1 MPQNIRIMLVEDN
14 PEYREVINLA
24 IEDEPDLELISRYG
38 TAEVALRDLRNT
50 SRRQVPDLILLDL
63 RLPGMGGLESMPH
76 FRSSLPDAK
85 IVILTQSDNETD
97 VLRAISQGA
106 NGYLLK
112 SATVTKITEGIRTV
126 MAGGAPLDAGIA
138 RFIMNT
144 LKAHLPKDQMENVL
158 TRRELEILALLGE
171 GLLKKEIAKRLYI
184 STTTVATH
192 VAHIYRK
199 LNVQNA
205 PAAVT
210 KAFHMGIL
218 PAKEGKS
225 KAH

>member
-1 MPQNIRIMLVEDN
+1 MSQTIRIMLVEDN

-63 RLPGMGGLESMPH
+63 RLPGMGGLESLPH
-76 FRSSLPDAK
+76 FRSSLPDVK
-85 IVILTQSDNETD
+85 IIILTQSDNETD

-112 SATVTKITEGIRTV
+112 TATVTKITEGIRTV
-126 MAGGAPLDAGIA
+126 IAGGATLDAGIA

-144 LKAHLPKDQMENVL
+144 LKARLPKDQMANAL
-158 TRRELEILALLGE
+158 TNRELEILALLGE
-171 GLLKKEIAKRLYI
+171 GLLKKEIAKQLHV

-210 KAFHMGIL
+210 KAFQIGIM
-218 PAKEGKS
+218 PTRKEKR
-225 KAH
+225 

>member
-1 MPQNIRIMLVEDN
+1 MPQTIRIMLVEDN

-63 RLPGMGGLESMPH
+63 RLPGMGGLESLHH

-112 SATVTKITEGIRTV
+112 SV

-144 LKAHLPKDQMENVL
+144 LKAHLPKDQIENVL
-158 TRRELEILALLGE
+158 TKRELEILALLGE

-218 PAKEGKS
+218 PAKKGKS
-225 KAH
+225 RAH

>member
-1 MPQNIRIMLVEDN
+1 MLVEDN

-50 SRRQVPDLILLDL
+50 SRRQVPDLILDL
-63 RLPGMGGLESMPH
+63 RLPGMGGLESLPH

-112 SATVTKITEGIRTV
+112 SASVTKITEGIRTV
-126 MAGGAPLDAGIA
+126 MAGGATLDAGVA
-138 RFIMNT
+138 RFIIST
-144 LKAHLPKDQMENVL
+144 LKARLPKDQMENVL
-158 TRRELEILALLGE
+158 TKRELEILALLGE

-218 PAKEGKS
+218 PAKKGKS

>member
-1 MPQNIRIMLVEDN
+1 MPRTIRIMLVEDN

-24 IEDEPDLELISRYG
+24 IEDEVDLEVISQYG
-38 TAEVALRDLRNT
+38 TAEIALRDLRNT

-63 RLPGMGGLESMPH
+63 RLPGMGGLESLPH
-76 FRSSLPDAK
+76 FRSSLPDVK
-85 IVILTQSDNETD
+85 IIILTQSDKETD

-112 SATVTKITEGIRTV
+112 TATVTKITEGIRTV
-126 MAGGAPLDAGIA
+126 MVGGATLDAAVA

-144 LKAHLPKDQMENVL
+144 LKTHLPKDQVESIL
-158 TRRELEILALLGE
+158 TKRELEILALLGE
-171 GLLKKEIAKRLYI
+171 GLLKKEIAKRLYV
-184 STTTVATH
+184 STATVATH
-192 VAHIYRK
+192 VTHIYQK

-210 KAFHMGIL
+210 KAFQMGIL
-218 PAKEGKS
+218 PAKKGKN
-225 KAH
+225 

>member
-1 MPQNIRIMLVEDN
+1 MSQHVRIMLVEDN

-24 IEDEPDLELISRYG
+24 IEDDPGLHVISQYG
-38 TAEVALRDLRNT
+38 TAEGALRNLQNQSDG
-50 SRRQVPDLILLDL
+50 QVPDLILLDL
-63 RLPGMGGLESMPH
+63 RLPGMGGLEALPL
-76 FRSSLPDAK
+76 FRSSLPDVK
-85 IVILTQSDNETD
+85 ILILTQSDSETD

-112 SATVTKITEGIRTV
+112 TASVTQITEGIRTV
-126 MAGGAPLDAGIA
+126 MAGGATLDAGIA

-144 LKAHLPKDQMENVL
+144 LKARLPKDQVENVL
-158 TRRELEILALLGE
+158 TNRELEILALLGE
-171 GLLKKEIAKRLYI
+171 GLLKKEIAKQLHV

-210 KAFHMGIL
+210 KAFQTGIL
-218 PAKEGKS
+218 SAPSADP
-225 KAH
+225 